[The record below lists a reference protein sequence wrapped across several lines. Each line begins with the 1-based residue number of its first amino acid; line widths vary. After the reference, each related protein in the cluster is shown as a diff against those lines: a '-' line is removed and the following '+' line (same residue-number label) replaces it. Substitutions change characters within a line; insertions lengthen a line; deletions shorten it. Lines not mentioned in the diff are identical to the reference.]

1 MALDETTI
9 VRALLA
15 ERARLLAYI
24 WVIVRDVHLVEDVFQ
39 EVAALAVQK
48 RGELRDEAALP
59 VWLRRT
65 ARFQALAALRDKS
78 RDPTQPLTPEILD
91 RLDAYWSSQDGQVED
106 ARVQALEDC
115 LTRLSPYARQIVTLR
130 YGKGLPGIKVA
141 DALGRNVRTIYMAL
155 TRIHNSL
162 RDCIEQKLA
171 VSGDSHA

>member
-9 VRALLA
+9 VRVLLA

-48 RGELRDEAALP
+48 REELRDEAALP

-78 RDPTQPLTPEILD
+78 Q
-91 RLDAYWSSQDGQVED
+91 G
-106 ARVQALEDC
+106 DC
-115 LTRLSPYARQIVTLR
+115 TISHSPSKTFSR
-130 YGKGLPGIKVA
+130 
-141 DALGRNVRTIYMAL
+141 
-155 TRIHNSL
+155 
-162 RDCIEQKLA
+162 
-171 VSGDSHA
+171 

>member
-1 MALDETTI
+1 L
-9 VRALLA
+9 V
-15 ERARLLAYI
+15 LAYI

-48 RGELRDEAALP
+48 REELRDEAALP

-106 ARVQALEDC
+106 ARVPALEDC
-115 LTRLSPYARQIVTLR
+115 LTQLSPDARQIVALR

-141 DALGRNVRTIYMAL
+141 EALGRNARTIYMAL
-155 TRIHNSL
+155 TRIHHSL

-171 VSGDSHA
+171 VTGDSHA